1 MIIFVAMAKQSAGL
15 LPYRKRG
22 GRIEV
27 MLVHP
32 GGPFWRKKDL
42 GAWSIVKG
50 ELGDN
55 EEPLAAAKREFQE
68 ETSID
73 PAGEMIP
80 LTAVRQKN
88 GKTVHAWAI
97 AMDVDVAQVQS
108 NIIAIEWPP
117 RSGRMMDIP
126 EIDRAEWFDLA
137 TAREKIIAAQAA
149 FLNELERNE
158 M

>member
-1 MIIFVAMAKQSAGL
+1 
-15 LPYRKRG
+15 
-22 GRIEV
+22 

-68 ETSID
+68 ETGID

-88 GKTVHAWAI
+88 GKTVHAWAT

-126 EIDRAEWFDLA
+126 EIDRAEWFDLD
-137 TAREKIIAAQAA
+137 TAREKIIAAQTA
-149 FLNELERNE
+149 FLDELERLE
-158 M
+158 TRDLRQET